1 VLGTM
6 AVLNSLT
13 SQEDLAAAKA
23 AAREAAAGAAAPQV
37 TGPIWRLFHFTT
49 AAEAV
54 NFANIPPVQVAG
66 QFGMT
71 DDPAGGFDG
80 YYFY

>member
-1 VLGTM
+1 MSVLT
-6 AVLNSLT
+6 
-13 SQEDLAAAKA
+13 LATQQQLEAAKA
-23 AAREAAAGAAAPQV
+23 AAREDVA
-37 TGPIWRLFHFTT
+37 IWRLVHFAT

-71 DDPAGGFDG
+71 DDPSGGIDG
-80 YYFY
+80 YYFF